1 MSSLDLRRILAD
13 WDHEPNQITIRKI
26 TGDDGM
32 AKIQMRLDLGVLQM
46 EMTGRPDGRRPHG
59 CESLLGRHQQRLK
72 EHSDKN
78 GTELGFELTPDE
90 CSALRDEALQYYHRY
105 LAEFVLEDFAGV
117 ERDTTRNLQV
127 LDLCRKHAGEEAD
140 RFVLEQHR
148 PYLVMMNIRA
158 QAHLALRRGASK
170 TALARVNA
178 GLSMIREIMIEAEQE
193 EAFEELTEVSI
204 LRSLAREIASRL
216 PEDPLE
222 KLEARLQQA
231 IEEERYEDAAVLHD
245 RLTGMRTRD
254 RAAPTRKR
262 RE

>member
-1 MSSLDLRRILAD
+1 MGSLDLRRILAD

-26 TGDDGM
+26 TGDDGTT
-32 AKIQMRLDLGVLQM
+32 KIQMRLDLGVLQM
-46 EMTGRPDGRRPHG
+46 EVTGRPDGRRPFG
-59 CESLLGRHQQRLK
+59 CESLLGNHQRRMK

-78 GTELGFELTPDE
+78 GTEMGFELTPDE
-90 CSALRDEALQYYHRY
+90 CSALREEALQYYHRY

-127 LDLCRKHAGEEAD
+127 LDLCRNNAREESD
-140 RFVLEQHR
+140 RLVLEQHR

-158 QAHLALRRGASK
+158 KAHLALRRGAFK

-178 GLSMIREIMIEAEQE
+178 GLSIIREIMVETEQE

-204 LRSLAREIASRL
+204 LQSLAREIAARL
-216 PEDPLE
+216 PEDPLA
-222 KLEARLQQA
+222 KLETQLQQA

-245 RLTGMRTRD
+245 RLINMRPPD
-254 RAAPTRKR
+254 RAAPVRKR
-262 RE
+262 RG